1 MEANI
6 LVNAVKANGLH
17 EILHQSLESGHCPSP
32 VAGVGDVCV
41 FCANCLWGTYAQ

>member
-1 MEANI
+1 MEVNT

-32 VAGVGDVCV
+32 VAGVCV
-41 FCANCLWGTYAQ
+41 EAQHGVGIKIRHRMF